1 MSSILGQS
9 SVGISMSQINSL
21 ISQAINSQR
30 RPINTLKTQ
39 KDQLAIKAA
48 MYSDIK
54 SMLSTLNTIINDLES
69 SGSNYVFNKMTATSS
84 NSSILTASATSSS
97 AKSTYTITVSDLASA
112 HKIRS
117 DQQTGT
123 LSLTGT
129 FILNDKTITLT
140 NATLEDIRDAINNTQ
155 FAEGKKLSA
164 SIVSNTLFI
173 DASSTGA
180 SNQITFSDPDDIL
193 YNIGILKDTD
203 SDGHGDAFKT
213 ELQTAKDATF
223 TVNGIAMSSSKNKD
237 ITIDGV
243 SGVTIN
249 LLGKTEEAVTLTIQP
264 DYTAMRAKINAFINN
279 FNDVTNYLKS
289 KSTTT
294 VDQKNNIYTRGAL
307 VGDTIFNALRMDLIL
322 STRTPINKLL
332 FSIES
337 GVNELKTELDN
348 NTVSENLR
356 NAFAGKGITL
366 SSDPD
371 VIVSTVVQGSEW
383 KISDRGT
390 KRTYTIKEENDVL
403 NIYEAKSLSN
413 IGITLN
419 SDMTL
424 SSNADILNSA
434 LELELAVVKNI
445 FETVATKYESI
456 LDPFTTSNQSKN
468 TLDLYIKSI
477 NSKKENIDSRI
488 NKLEENLKKK
498 EELLKKQYYLLYQQ
512 NIQFSTQQYFS
523 LFSLFNTIR

>member
-9 SVGISMSQINSL
+9 SIGISMSQINSL
-21 ISQAINSQR
+21 ISQTINSQR
-30 RPINTLKTQ
+30 QPINTLKTQ
-39 KDQLAIKAA
+39 KNQLDIKAA

-54 SMLSTLNTIINDLES
+54 SMLSTFNTIINDLES
-69 SGSNYVFNKMTATSS
+69 SGSNYVFNKMTASSS
-84 NSSILTASATSSS
+84 NNSILSATATSSA
-97 AKSTYTITVSDLASA
+97 AKSTYTITVNDLASI

-117 DQQTGT
+117 DQQSGT

-129 FILNDKTITLT
+129 FTLNDRAITVE
-140 NATLEDIRDAINNTQ
+140 NATLEDIRDIINNTQ

-173 DASSTGA
+173 NANSTGA

-203 SDGHGDAFKT
+203 LDGHGDAFKT
-213 ELQTAKDATF
+213 ELQAAKDATF
-223 TVNGIAMSSSKNKD
+223 TVNGIAMSSDKNKE

-249 LLGKTEEAVTLTIQP
+249 LLGKTEEAVTLTVQP
-264 DYTAMRAKINAFINN
+264 DFTTMRAKINAFISN
-279 FNDVTNYLKS
+279 FNDVINYLKS
-289 KSTTT
+289 KTTTT
-294 VDQKNNIYTRGAL
+294 VDQKNNVYTRGAL
-307 VGDTIFNALRMDLIL
+307 VGDTIFNALRTDLVL
-322 STRTPINKLL
+322 ATRTSVNKTL

-348 NTVSENLR
+348 SMVSENLR
-356 NAFAGKGITL
+356 SIFAGNGITL

-371 VIVSTVVQGSEW
+371 VIISTIVQGNEW

-390 KRTYTIKEENDVL
+390 KRIYTVKEENNIL
-403 NIYEAKSLSN
+403 NIYEAKSLSD

-424 SSNADILNSA
+424 SSNADTLNSA
-434 LELELAVVKNI
+434 LELELVDVKSI
-445 FETVATKYESI
+445 FESISAKYKSI

-468 TLDLYIKSI
+468 TLELYMKSI
-477 NSKKENIDSRI
+477 NNKKENIDSRI
-488 NKLEENLKKK
+488 NKLEESLKEKKK
-498 EELLKKQYYLLYQQ
+498 S
-512 NIQFSTQQYFS
+512 F
-523 LFSLFNTIR
+523 

>member
-9 SVGISMSQINSL
+9 SIGISMSQINSL
-21 ISQAINSQR
+21 ISQTINSQR
-30 RPINTLKTQ
+30 QPINTLKTQ
-39 KDQLAIKAA
+39 KDQLTIKAA

-84 NSSILTASATSSS
+84 NSSIITASAESSA
-97 AKSTYTITVSDLASA
+97 AKSTYTITVSELATA
-112 HKIRS
+112 HRIRS
-117 DQQTGT
+117 DQQSGT

-129 FILNDKTITLT
+129 FTLNDKTITVT

-173 DASSTGA
+173 NATSTGA

-203 SDGHGDAFKT
+203 SDGHGDEFKN
-213 ELQTAKDATF
+213 ELQTAKDSLF
-223 TVNGIAMSSSKNKD
+223 TVNGIAMNSEKNND
-237 ITIDGV
+237 VTISGV
-243 SGVTIN
+243 NGVTIN
-249 LLGKTEEAVTLTIQP
+249 LLGKTEEEITLTVQP
-264 DYTAMRAKINAFINN
+264 DYTAIRAKINAFINN
-279 FNDVTNYLKS
+279 FNEVINYLKA
-289 KSTTT
+289 KTTTT
-294 VDQKNNIYTRGAL
+294 VDQKNNVYTRGAL
-307 VGDTIFNALRMDLIL
+307 VGDTIFNALRTDLIL
-322 STRTPINKLL
+322 ATRTSANKLL
-332 FSIES
+332 FSIAS
-337 GVNELKTELDN
+337 GVNELKEELDSG
-348 NTVSENLR
+348 TVSENLR
-356 NAFAGKGITL
+356 NAFASSGITL
-366 SSDPD
+366 SSGSD
-371 VIVSTVVQGSEW
+371 VTVSVVASGSEW
-383 KISDRGT
+383 KVSDRGT
-390 KRTYTIKEENDVL
+390 KRIFTIKEEDSKL
-403 NIYEAKSLSN
+403 NIYEAKSLSD

-424 SSNADILNSA
+424 SSNAETLNSA
-434 LELELAVVKNI
+434 LDLQLADVKNI
-445 FETVATKYESI
+445 FESVSAKYESI

-468 TLDLYIKSI
+468 ALELYIKSI

-488 NKLEENLKKK
+488 SRLEESLSKK

-523 LFSLFNTIR
+523 LYSLFNTIK

>member
-1 MSSILGQS
+1 MSSILSQS
-9 SVGISMSQINSL
+9 SIGISMSQINSL
-21 ISQAINSQR
+21 ISQTINSQR
-30 RPINTLKTQ
+30 QPINTLKTQ
-39 KDQLAIKAA
+39 KDQLTVKAA

-69 SGSNYVFNKMTATSS
+69 SSSNYVLNKMTATSS
-84 NSSILTASATSSS
+84 NSGILTASATSSA
-97 AKSTYTITVSDLASA
+97 AKSTYSVTVSELASA

-123 LSLTGT
+123 LNITGT
-129 FILNDKTITLT
+129 FTLNDKTISVT
-140 NATLEDIRDAINNTQ
+140 NATLEGIRDAINNTK
-155 FAEGKKLSA
+155 FDDGKKLSA

-173 DASSTGA
+173 DATSTGI

-203 SDGHGDAFKT
+203 LDGHGDAFKT

-223 TVNGIAMSSSKNKD
+223 TVNGIVMNSSKNKE

-279 FNDVTNYLKS
+279 FNEVVNYLKA
-289 KSTTT
+289 KTTTT
-294 VDQKNNIYTRGAL
+294 VDQKNNVYTRGAL
-307 VGDTIFNALRMDLIL
+307 VGDTIFNTLRTDLIL
-322 STRTPINKLL
+322 ATRTSIDKLL

-337 GVNELKTELDN
+337 GIDALKNELDN
-348 NTVSENLR
+348 RTVSENLR
-356 NAFAGKGITL
+356 SAFRSNGITL

-371 VIVSTVVQGSEW
+371 VIISPIVPGSEW
-383 KISDRGT
+383 KVSERGT
-390 KRTYTIKEENDVL
+390 KRVFNIKEDNGKL
-403 NIYEAKSLSN
+403 NIYESKNLSN
-413 IGITLN
+413 IGIKLE
-419 SDMTL
+419 SDMKL
-424 SSNADILNSA
+424 SSSADTLNSA
-434 LELELAVVKNI
+434 LELELADVKNI
-445 FETVATKYESI
+445 FESVSAKYKSI

-488 NKLEENLKKK
+488 TKLEEGLKKK
-498 EELLKKQYYLLYQQ
+498 EELLRKQYYSLYQQ

-523 LFSLFNTIR
+523 LYSLFNKIT